1 MAEYEDLMHKKK
13 EEIRKKKE
21 DLRKVQDADH
31 AAKINYKTSHNQIY
45 NGLDVQD

>member
-21 DLRKVQDADH
+21 DLRKV
-31 AAKINYKTSHNQIY
+31 
-45 NGLDVQD
+45 